1 MRKTMSIQFL
11 PDPQALWRDVE
22 AVRAQSPLVHSVTN
36 FVVTQFNANVLLA
49 AGASPVMAHAI
60 EEVADMAT
68 IARAVVVNI
77 GTLDSHWVPSMRL
90 ALETAHKLGKPSVL
104 DPVGAGASRYRNEVL
119 AMLVRERPTLI
130 RGNASEIM
138 SLAGAAGATKGVDST
153 ASTDAA
159 IESARALCRE
169 VGAVVCVS
177 GAEDQVVA
185 PDGRWVGLAN
195 GHPWMTRVTG
205 VGCSASALVGAFAGV
220 QRDPWLACVA
230 AMAFWGV
237 VGERAARR
245 VEAQGGGYGSYAE
258 ALLDITG
265 QLTEQQFIETV
276 RIVAR

>member
-1 MRKTMSIQFL
+1 MTDLTLIDVR
-11 PDPQALWRDVE
+11 ALWRDVE
-22 AVRAQSPLVHSVTN
+22 AVRAQAPLVHSVTN

-49 AGASPVMAHAI
+49 VGASPVMAHAI

-68 IARAVVVNI
+68 IASSVVVNI
-77 GTLDSHWVPSMRL
+77 GTLDAHWVPSMRL
-90 ALETAHKLGKPSVL
+90 ALETARRLGKPSVL

-119 AMLVRERPTLI
+119 AMLVRERPALI

-159 IESARALCRE
+159 LESARALCRDL
-169 VGAVVCVS
+169 GAVVCIS
-177 GAEDQVVA
+177 GAEDQVIA

-205 VGCSASALVGAFAGV
+205 VGCSATALIGAFAGV
-220 QRDPWLACVA
+220 QPDPWQACVS

-237 VGERAARR
+237 VGELAARR
-245 VEAQGGGYGSYAE
+245 VTTQGGGYGSYAE
-258 ALLDITG
+258 ALLDYAG
-265 QLTEQQFIETV
+265 LLSEAEFLSTV
-276 RIVAR
+276 RVISR

>member
-1 MRKTMSIQFL
+1 MSIQSL
-11 PDPQALWRDVE
+11 PDPRVLWGDVE
-22 AVRAQSPLVHSVTN
+22 AVRARSPLVHSVTN

-60 EEVADMAT
+60 EEVADMAA
-68 IARAVVVNI
+68 IASAVVVNI

-90 ALETAHKLGKPSVL
+90 ALQTARNLGKPSVL
-104 DPVGAGASRYRNEVL
+104 DPVGAGATRYRNEVL

-159 IESARALCRE
+159 IESARALCRDL
-169 VGAVVCVS
+169 GAVVCIS
-177 GAEDQVVA
+177 GAEDQVFA
-185 PDGRWVGLAN
+185 PDGRWAGLAN

-220 QRDPWLACVA
+220 QPDPWQACVA

-237 VGERAARR
+237 VGELAAQR
-245 VEAQGGGYGSYAE
+245 VQAQGGGYGSYAE
-258 ALLDITG
+258 ALLDVTG
-265 QLTEQQFIETV
+265 QLTEAQFLETV
-276 RIVAR
+276 RILAR